1 MSRNF
6 NKYKKFKQPRQ
17 TRLLHNNEKLLFI
30 NFYNHYLSKNS
41 ELKKPSAK
49 VKISNLNNYSAVC
62 FRNGKG
68 TTILFFFSCDTH
80 QGKKEKEGNIH
91 KSLGGGYRGRH
102 YSN

>member
-17 TRLLHNNEKLLFI
+17 TRLLHNNDKLLFI
-30 NFYNHYLSKNS
+30 IFYDHYLSKNS

-49 VKISNLNNYSAVC
+49 VKISNLNNYLAVC

-68 TTILFFFSCDTH
+68 TTIVFFFLVIPT
-80 QGKKEKEGNIH
+80 KEK
-91 KSLGGGYRGRH
+91 KKKGRTYINH
-102 YSN
+102 